1 MPSTPLRTDPPAS
14 HDRPAMGL
22 RERKKAKTRA
32 SIRAHALR
40 LFKQQGYA
48 ETTVEQVAAAA
59 EVSPSTF
66 FRYFATKDETVL
78 DDLIDVDTFQIM
90 LDAPAELSPLEAL
103 QYAVG
108 RIFGQMSDEML
119 DLERTRNTLIQS
131 VPELRKGVMAEINRP
146 IELLT
151 EAIGIRLGRPT
162 DDPDLR
168 LYAGAAVG
176 ALMTMASEGLEA
188 HPRETMA
195 SLGELIGRLE
205 RVLHLPP
212 APGA

>member
-1 MPSTPLRTDPPAS
+1 MPSTPLRTDPPA
-14 HDRPAMGL
+14 HGAQPVPGL

-32 SIRAHALR
+32 SIRSHALH
-40 LFKQQGYA
+40 LFKEQGYA
-48 ETTVEQVAAAA
+48 ETTVEQIAAAA

-78 DDLIDVDTFQIM
+78 EDLIDADTFRIM
-90 LDAPAELSPLEAL
+90 VAAPVELNPIEAM
-103 QYAVG
+103 QYAVN
-108 RIFGQMSDEML
+108 RTFARMTDEML
-119 DLERTRNTLIQS
+119 DLEITRNALIQS

-151 EAIGIRLGRPT
+151 EAIAIRLGRPT

-176 ALMTMASEGLEA
+176 ALMTLTQFRDE
-188 HPRETMA
+188 PRAAMT
-195 SLGELIGRLE
+195 SLGELIGRLD

-212 APGA
+212 A